1 MIIDRLKEL
10 LAEQFEV
17 DAETIT
23 ADTDIMTDLGA
34 DSLDVVEFIMMI
46 EEEFDINIS
55 DEQSYESKT
64 VGEVAD
70 YIESLLG

>member
-1 MIIDRLKEL
+1 MIIDKLKEL

-17 DAETIT
+17 DPDSISRE
-23 ADTDIMTDLGA
+23 TDIKTDLGA

-46 EEEFDINIS
+46 EEEFGVPIT
-55 DEQSYESKT
+55 DEHSYDSKT
-64 VGEVAD
+64 VGDVAD

>member
-10 LAEQFEV
+10 LAEQFEM

-55 DEQSYESKT
+55 DEHSYESKT
-64 VGEVAD
+64 VGEIAD